1 MPDHDPW
8 TASAPQT
15 VIRLST
21 SATRAKIILGTA
33 LLLFFGGSAAY
44 GAISG
49 DLVGVGQVAGRIIS
63 GCIAVLFLGLGG
75 LMAATL
81 PATLRSRW
89 FTVDGWGI
97 RYADPKG
104 RSWECA
110 WTELGQIRVET
121 AFRPTQMGRRGRV
134 RLILRPA
141 TPGFAERHT
150 SMSVFAGRF
159 GASPGEFG
167 MPLGPDVSVARQLDA
182 AIRGVGAPCYAGM
195 INTGMVIGPGGYI

>member
-1 MPDHDPW
+1 MPADDPW
-8 TASAPQT
+8 PAPAPKT
-15 VIRLST
+15 VIPLST

-33 LLLFFGGSAAY
+33 LLLFFGGAAAY

-75 LMAATL
+75 LMATL
-81 PATLRSRW
+81 PTTVRSRW

-104 RSWECA
+104 RGWECA
-110 WTELGQIRVET
+110 WTELGRIRVET
-121 AFRPTQMGRRGRV
+121 AFRPTRVGRRGRV
-134 RLILRPA
+134 RSILRPA
-141 TPGFAERHT
+141 TPGFAERHP
-150 SMSVFAGRF
+150 SLSGYAGRF
-159 GASPGEFG
+159 GASAGEFG
-167 MPLGPDVSVARQLDA
+167 MPLGPDVSVAQQRDA

-195 INTGMVIGPGGYI
+195 INTGMVIGPGGYV